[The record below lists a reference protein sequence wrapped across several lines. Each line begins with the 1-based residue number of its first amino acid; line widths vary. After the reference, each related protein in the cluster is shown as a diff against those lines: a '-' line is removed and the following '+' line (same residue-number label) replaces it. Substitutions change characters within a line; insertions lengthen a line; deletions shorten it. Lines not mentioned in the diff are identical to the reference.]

1 MIECILIKGAD
12 MTGYPTKG
20 RWVLL
25 KLFLSR
31 RVIFI
36 KDTNCRANLLCLPKH
51 GGDGPFNESLVA
63 KKPAPLGNQLLL
75 LALAEIQSP
84 KLGHINGVT
93 YLGIHQTRPLRDDL
107 GLLLSDPM
115 LSFPGSTND
124 GLGDDGVRKL
134 HPGGLSH
141 AGVVSLSV
149 LSQGGEGVKRITTT
163 IVPKGEAL
171 CLRERPDFHARSQKL
186 VFCSRKKCGIIV
198 GGRR

>member
-1 MIECILIKGAD
+1 
-12 MTGYPTKG
+12 MTGYSTKG

-51 GGDGPFNESLVA
+51 GGDGPFDESLVA

-107 GLLLSDPM
+107 SLLLSDPV
-115 LSFPGSTND
+115 LNFPGSTND
-124 GLGDDGVRKL
+124 GLGGDGVRKL
-134 HPGGLSH
+134 HLCTLGH
-141 AGVVSLSV
+141 AGVVSMSE
-149 LSQGGEGVKRITTT
+149 LSQRGEGIECIATTM
-163 IVPKGEAL
+163 VPKGEAL
-171 CLRERPDFHARSQKL
+171 CL
-186 VFCSRKKCGIIV
+186 G
-198 GGRR
+198 